1 MSLNVH
7 YFTDESPFQPRQAI
21 PTCNIMV
28 YYTLKPSE
36 GLNARFFFVSKIKKK
51 KKQTP
56 RKRVE
61 ILFHLISIDT
71 GDE

>member
-1 MSLNVH
+1 
-7 YFTDESPFQPRQAI
+7 
-21 PTCNIMV
+21 MV